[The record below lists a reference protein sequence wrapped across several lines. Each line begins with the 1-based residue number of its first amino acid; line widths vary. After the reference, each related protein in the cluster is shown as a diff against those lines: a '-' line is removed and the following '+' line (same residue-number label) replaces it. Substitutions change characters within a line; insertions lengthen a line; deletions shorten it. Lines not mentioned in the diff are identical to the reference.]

1 MNIFLTL
8 IIFYIGAAFGSF
20 LSVIV
25 QRTQRKMSGI
35 LVGRSVC
42 LHCKHQ
48 LGAMDLIPIV
58 SYLVLWGKCRYCKKS
73 IAPHYILMELITG
86 IVVMGLYLVFP
97 FFTYT
102 AVSPYTS
109 FSTPLF
115 WEFLRY
121 GILSLVLLAI
131 FFYDL
136 LFQEIPDS
144 FSLTGI
150 LVALLGN
157 IALTSPPPLDFV
169 IGATA
174 GFLFFFIQILISRGA
189 WVGSGDA
196 LLGILMGMILGWK
209 LLIVALFLSY
219 IIGTFVSIWLLA
231 AKKATRKTKIP
242 FAPFLV
248 TGTILAILFGNQI
261 VSWYVSTLLV

>member
-8 IIFYIGAAFGSF
+8 VIFYVGAAFGSF

-35 LVGRSVC
+35 LAGRSAC

-48 LGAMDLIPIV
+48 LGVMDLMPIV
-58 SYLVLWGKCRYCKKS
+58 SYLILWGKCRYCKKA

-86 IVVMGLYLVFP
+86 IVFAALYLVFP
-97 FFTYT
+97 FFIYT
-102 AVSPYTS
+102 ITSPYTA
-109 FSTPLF
+109 FSTPLL

-121 GILSLVLLAI
+121 GVLSLILLAI
-131 FFYDL
+131 FLYDL

-150 LVALLGN
+150 LFALLGN

-174 GFLFFFIQILISRGA
+174 GFLFFFLQLIVSRGA
-189 WVGSGDA
+189 WVGSGDV

-261 VSWYVSTLLV
+261 INWYVNTLLV